1 MQIYTTNL
9 FTRICKSRYNYYHR
23 EGNTFT
29 ISQGEI
35 LVALERRKAIHKE
48 VKKNPS
54 LYCCD
59 RIGKTKTFKKITM
72 TKITNMSKNDLIKS
86 IEKAENLL
94 NNKRWIKQN
103 TKFWLGVY
111 INHLAKLRAELKK
124 RG

>member
-1 MQIYTTNL
+1 MRQDRQN
-9 FTRICKSRYNYYHR
+9 
-23 EGNTFT
+23 
-29 ISQGEI
+29 
-35 LVALERRKAIHKE
+35 
-48 VKKNPS
+48 KNFNK
-54 LYCCD
+54 L
-59 RIGKTKTFKKITM
+59 TM
-72 TKITNMSKNDLIKS
+72 TKITNMSKDDLIKS